1 MADPAEYPPLHD
13 LMAKIGHEFGNPR
26 LLEEAMFLPQ
36 ASARAVYA
44 PPINWGIISAAGDAW
59 ERMGRFAWSGF
70 GGVLMIEAMKRLY
83 IEPGTPARGRRVVK
97 VAPQKRSLRA
107 PVDKIRE

>member
-1 MADPAEYPPLHD
+1 
-13 LMAKIGHEFGNPR
+13 
-26 LLEEAMFLPQ
+26 MFLPQ

-59 ERMGRFAWSGF
+59 ERMGRCAWSGL